1 MIFEVYFWNV
11 LTASKSNVCQA
22 ECLHYFAKVDST
34 FEKNNLLFKMVFGV
48 IGFGLTSTAFLITF
62 AKYFTKDWFGY
73 FMFGL
78 VLFEVCMFTL
88 TKGKKVEPERPP
100 TRTEK
105 STSNRPSPP
114 ASPGKT
120 GSPKGSNLSPMRQ
133 AGQNKPEKAA
143 EKTAKKAEK
152 AQAKEAK
159 AEAKAAAAAK

>member
-1 MIFEVYFWNV
+1 MKFTFANLSAYIIWLNYTV
-11 LTASKSNVCQA
+11 L
-22 ECLHYFAKVDST
+22 YR
-34 FEKNNLLFKMVFGV
+34 KNLIFKMVFGV
-48 IGFGLTSTAFLITF
+48 IGFGLTSTALLITF

-78 VLFEVCMFTL
+78 VLFEICMFTL
-88 TKGKKVEPERPP
+88 TKGKRVEPERPP

-105 STSNRPSPP
+105 STSNRPLPP
-114 ASPGKT
+114 ASPNKT
-120 GSPKGSNLSPMRQ
+120 GSPKGANPSPKRQ

>member
-1 MIFEVYFWNV
+1 MTIF
-11 LTASKSNVCQA
+11 S
-22 ECLHYFAKVDST
+22 
-34 FEKNNLLFKMVFGV
+34 V
-48 IGFGLTSTAFLITF
+48 IGFGLTTTALLITF

-88 TKGKKVEPERPP
+88 TKGKTVEPERPP

-105 STSNRPSPP
+105 STANRPAVPP
-114 ASPGKT
+114 D
-120 GSPKGSNLSPMRQ
+120 SPKAASAKASNQSPKSQ
-133 AGQNKPEKAA
+133 ASNKQEKAA

-159 AEAKAAAAAK
+159 AEAKAAAAK

>member
-1 MIFEVYFWNV
+1 MKFTFANLSAYITLLNYTV
-11 LTASKSNVCQA
+11 L
-22 ECLHYFAKVDST
+22 YR
-34 FEKNNLLFKMVFGV
+34 KNLIFKMVFGV
-48 IGFGLTSTAFLITF
+48 IGFGLTSTALLITF

-78 VLFEVCMFTL
+78 VLFEICMFTL
-88 TKGKKVEPERPP
+88 TKGKRVEPERPP

-105 STSNRPSPP
+105 TTSNRPSPP
-114 ASPGKT
+114 ASPNKT
-120 GSPKGSNLSPMRQ
+120 GSPKGVNPSPKRQ

-159 AEAKAAAAAK
+159 AEAKAAAAGR

>member
-1 MIFEVYFWNV
+1 
-11 LTASKSNVCQA
+11 
-22 ECLHYFAKVDST
+22 
-34 FEKNNLLFKMVFGV
+34 MVFGV
-48 IGFGLTSTAFLITF
+48 IGFGLTSTALLITF

-88 TKGKKVEPERPP
+88 TKGKRVEPERPP

-105 STSNRPSPP
+105 STSNRPPSPD
-114 ASPGKT
+114 SPSKS
-120 GSPKGSNLSPMRQ
+120 GSPRGLNPSPKRQ
-133 AGQNKPEKAA
+133 ANQNKPEKAA
-143 EKTAKKAEK
+143 EKTSKK

>member
-1 MIFEVYFWNV
+1 
-11 LTASKSNVCQA
+11 
-22 ECLHYFAKVDST
+22 
-34 FEKNNLLFKMVFGV
+34 MVFSV

-88 TKGKKVEPERPP
+88 TKGKTVEPERPP

-105 STSNRPSPP
+105 STANRPAAPP
-114 ASPGKT
+114 DSPGKAASAKASNQ
-120 GSPKGSNLSPMRQ
+120 SPKSQASNKQ
-133 AGQNKPEKAA
+133 EKAA

-159 AEAKAAAAAK
+159 AEAKAAAAK